1 MTMEILQPSRC
12 DTAEVFEAT
21 RRRLIETKG
30 YSPSD
35 LTTHVSFTPDLPGY
49 QGTPFVIDFLIRL
62 DGRPAAVI
70 VCAPGWISNLARPAM
85 AAARL
90 VAETVIPWSV
100 VTNGDQVEI
109 VDCLT
114 GQVVGSRLDDL
125 PDRDQMAA
133 RLDQEESRTLSPS
146 RREKEGRILAAYQAL
161 AGAACGR

>member
-1 MTMEILQPSRC
+1 MKISAPERC
-12 DTAEVFEAT
+12 PTAEVFEAT

-30 YSPSD
+30 YSASD
-35 LTTHVSFTPDLPGY
+35 LTTHVSFTPDLPGH
-49 QGTPFVIDFLIRL
+49 QGTPFVIDFLISL

-70 VCAPGWISNLARPAM
+70 VCAPGWISNLARPAT

-90 VAETVIPWSV
+90 LAETVIPLSV

-114 GQVVGSRLDDL
+114 GQVVGTRWDDL

-133 RLDQEESRTLSPS
+133 RLAREEPRTLSPS
-146 RREKEGRILAAYQAL
+146 RRAKEGRILAAYQAL